1 MDVESGYHTD
11 GVSDWAPL
19 IDVRQLPVARLFA
32 GDPVLDR
39 TLRRLVKDLDDP
51 NAALSAFSSF
61 AS

>member
-1 MDVESGYHTD
+1 MNTEPGLE
-11 GVSDWAPL
+11 WAPL
-19 IDVRQLPVARLFA
+19 VDVRELPVAHLFA

-61 AS
+61 SS